1 VRKWHFRR
9 RENLCFGSLV
19 FGMPE
24 ECLDNAVEVSGTRT
38 QKNQIWVEG
47 IYVEVENGGGE
58 WV

>member
-1 VRKWHFRR
+1 M
-9 RENLCFGSLV
+9 CFGSLV